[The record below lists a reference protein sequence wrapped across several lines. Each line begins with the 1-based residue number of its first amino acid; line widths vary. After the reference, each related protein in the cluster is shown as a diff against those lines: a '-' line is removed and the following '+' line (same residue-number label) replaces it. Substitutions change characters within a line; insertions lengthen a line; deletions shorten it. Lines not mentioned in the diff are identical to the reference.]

1 MAMKKKFLPLLMAGM
16 VVVGTTGVASATSS
30 NSQTIEGNAG
40 DASLGAQVTVSG
52 TVANN
57 QGIAPEG
64 KLNVELPTKM
74 TFAVNKDGQFSGGSY
89 NVRNNSKDGID
100 VYVSEFTQKSGDIE
114 LVAQASEA
122 TSRGQVHLKLKGKAG
137 EVTLRPNEV
146 QETKL
151 VNVAGGGGIGTINL
165 NGTAGKETSDK
176 DSTGATGEY
185 NMVFKIKKAS

>member
-114 LVAQASEA
+114 LVEEASNA
-122 TSRGQVHLKLKGKAG
+122 TTRGQVHLNYK
-137 EVTLRPNEV
+137 V
-146 QETKL
+146 KL
-151 VNVAGGGGIGTINL
+151 V
-165 NGTAGKETSDK
+165 K
-176 DSTGATGEY
+176 
-185 NMVFKIKKAS
+185 